1 MRFLILGDIHGN
13 NYALKECLKVAEK
26 QSFDEIIWCGDY
38 VTDFPGSHDVIEI
51 IKQYSKKYKSYI
63 ILGNRDKNIV
73 DYSNGKKYNIRQLR
87 NIDYTYKSLTEA
99 DIKWLEALP
108 ENLEIDIDTAKK
120 IYVSHECTFKNI
132 DKCKIKVFGHT
143 HKQYSFIRKGVK
155 YINPGSVG
163 TPVDGSLGAQF
174 TILDMTESSEVIEH
188 YIILYNTDKL
198 IEELKNSSIYN
209 DDIKWGRIMEKE
221 LETGEDYPQKCIKE
235 YKKIIKEHNLKE
247 ESLEAWNEAIEK
259 II

>member
-1 MRFLILGDIHGN
+1 MKQIYKYHYYNKILH
-13 NYALKECLKVAEK
+13 L
-26 QSFDEIIWCGDY
+26 
-38 VTDFPGSHDVIEI
+38 
-51 IKQYSKKYKSYI
+51 
-63 ILGNRDKNIV
+63 
-73 DYSNGKKYNIRQLR
+73 LR
-87 NIDYTYKSLTEA
+87 L
-99 DIKWLEALP
+99 
-108 ENLEIDIDTAKK
+108 
-120 IYVSHECTFKNI
+120 
-132 DKCKIKVFGHT
+132 HT

-235 YKKIIKEHNLKE
+235 YKYKYKYEELNWLWKQFLKYSMSMNNIIIDSGNTRKSKKCMFVYRVLQFTDPFLWYSRYLNLKDKMIKE
-247 ESLEAWNEAIEK
+247 
-259 II
+259 